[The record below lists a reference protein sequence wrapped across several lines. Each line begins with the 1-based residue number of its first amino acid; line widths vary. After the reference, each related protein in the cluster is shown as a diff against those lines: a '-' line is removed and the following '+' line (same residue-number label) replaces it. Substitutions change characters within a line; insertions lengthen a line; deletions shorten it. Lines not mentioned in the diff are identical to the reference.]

1 MLAQT
6 GTIDVPWEFLTM
18 RSPFLATC
26 ALFALAAAPALAA
39 GATPEIG
46 SFGFDIAGMDRSVSP
61 GDDFTAFTSGKYLA
75 ALEIPADQTS
85 FGMFTKLRDLSQA
98 RTRTIVEAAAGA
110 KAAPGSE
117 AQKIGDYYA
126 SFIDEAA
133 IEAKGLAPIKPELN
147 AIAAIND
154 RAGLARAFGE
164 ASRRGVASP
173 IGVGISPDRKNP
185 DAVTVVAGQGGL
197 GLPDRDYY
205 LDTAN
210 PKFAEA
216 RVKYQAHIAQLL
228 TLAGYDNALA
238 RAKAVYDLE
247 AKIAATHWTRVERR
261 QAEKTYNPVK
271 RADVAATYPGIDWT
285 ALLTAAGLNDQ
296 PVVVVATPSA
306 VVGAGKLI
314 ETVPLETWK
323 DYLAVRTIASAAP
336 LLPKAFVD
344 ADFDFNRKTLGGQP
358 EIQPRWKRGVD
369 YTSATLG
376 EAIGKLYTAQYFP
389 PESKAKAD
397 ELVKNIIAAMD
408 VRLAKLEWMDSV
420 TRVQAREKLAAFTP
434 KIGYPDKWRDYSALQ
449 VVRGDAFG
457 NARRASE
464 FAYQRQLDKIGKT
477 VDRSEWGM
485 TPMTVNAYANA
496 VWNEIVFPA
505 AILQAPFF
513 DAAADPAVN
522 YGGIGAVIGH
532 EISHHFD
539 DQGRKYDKTGRLADW
554 WTKEDAARFKALTDK
569 VVAQYGAY
577 EPLPGKRVNGEL
589 TLGENMADLAGI
601 TIAYDA
607 WKRSLNGKPAPVI
620 DGFTGEQRFF
630 LGFSQVWRQKY
641 RDATLLQQLVTDP
654 HSPGHFRPYVVRNL
668 DSFYAAFDA
677 KPGETM
683 YLAPK
688 DRLKVW

>member
-46 SFGFDIAGMDRSVSP
+46 SFGFDIAGMDRSISP

-75 ALEIPADQTS
+75 ALEIPADLTS

-173 IGVGISPDRKNP
+173 IGVGVSPDRKNP

-228 TLAGYDNALA
+228 TLAGYDNAPA

-247 AKIAATHWTRVERR
+247 AEIAATHWTRVERR

-306 VVGAGKLI
+306 VAGAGKLI

-408 VRLAKLEWMDSV
+408 VRLAKLEWMDSA

-464 FAYQRQLDKIGKT
+464 FAYQRQLDKIGKP